1 MHSCFRGI
9 AGPLVGCVL
18 IASPVAT
25 FAEQAPIVV
34 TATRVAR
41 TADETLASV
50 TVITREQINRSQ
62 AGSLGE
68 LLQGIAGVN
77 IVNQGGSGKLTSLYL
92 RGTNP
97 GHVAVL
103 VDGIRM
109 GSVTSGTVAW
119 EFLPLAQVER
129 IEVVRG
135 PNSALYGT
143 EAIGGVIQ
151 IFTRR
156 GDGPPRH
163 SVAVGGGRYASLEAD
178 ADISGSTD
186 NGWYSAR
193 IARTQTDGFDARVS
207 TIEFGSPVD
216 DPDNDAYDNTSAS
229 LRLGHRFANGTEI
242 EFNGLHAAGNTEYDT
257 SAPYANKDDFVQQ
270 ALGTTVR
277 MLPADNWDM
286 TFSAGRSL
294 DKRDSFR
301 PGTPGSEFTYNTE
314 RLTLSLQNDFTLAS
328 EDVLSV
334 GIDYHDDRI
343 DSTTVYNETSRA
355 TTAGFIQYQGEIAQH
370 SLLARVRRLHD
381 EQFGNRNTGNLAWGY
396 PLGATTRVTASYGTA
411 YKAPT
416 FNDLYFPDFMG
427 FPSSNPNLRPETSA
441 SLEVGLEGRTGQLD
455 WDVRAFRTDI
465 KDLIVFD
472 LATFLPGNVNDALIK
487 GVELAVS
494 GVLLDWDTSATA
506 TLLDAQDNATGNDL
520 PRRARHSVRL
530 DLDRTF
536 GRTGLGATVIA
547 QSSRYDDAG
556 NTIRVGG
563 FAVYNVRGTYQMGR
577 GLTLQGRID
586 NLFDKNYQTVSTYN
600 TPGRSLFLGIRYDS
614 EG

>member
-1 MHSCFRGI
+1 M
-9 AGPLVGCVL
+9 AP
-18 IASPVAT
+18 PVAAI
-25 FAEQAPIVV
+25 AEQAPVIV
-34 TATRVAR
+34 TASRVAR
-41 TADETLASV
+41 TADQTLASV
-50 TVITREQINRSQ
+50 TVITRKQIDRSQ
-62 AGSLGE
+62 ADSLGE
-68 LLQGIAGVN
+68 LLQGIAGVT

-97 GHVAVL
+97 GHVSVL

-109 GSVTSGTVAW
+109 GSVTAGTVAW

-135 PNSALYGT
+135 PNSALYGS

-156 GDGPPRH
+156 GDGPPRWGIT
-163 SVAVGGGRYASLEAD
+163 AGGGRYDTLEAG
-178 ADISGSTD
+178 ADISGSTG

-193 IARTQTDGFDARVS
+193 LTRRQTNGFDARQPTV
-207 TIEFGSPVD
+207 EFGSPVD
-216 DPDNDAYDNTSAS
+216 DPDRDGYDNTSAS
-229 LRLGHRFANGTEI
+229 LRLGHRFANHTEI
-242 EFNGLHAAGNTEYDT
+242 EFHGLHAAGSTEYDT
-257 SAPYANKDDFVQQ
+257 STPSANEDDFVQQ
-270 ALGTTVR
+270 ALGATLRT
-277 MLPADNWDM
+277 LPADNWDL
-286 TFSAGRSL
+286 TLSAGRSL
-294 DKRDSFR
+294 DERDSFR
-301 PGTPGSEFTYNTE
+301 SGTPGSEFTFNTE
-314 RLTLSLQNDFTLAS
+314 RLTLSLQNDFTLVS

-355 TTAGFIQYQGEIAQH
+355 TTAGFIQYQGEIARH

-381 EQFGNRNTGNLAWGY
+381 EQFGSRNTGNLAWGH
-396 PLGATTRVTASYGTA
+396 PVGTATRITAAYGTA

-427 FPSSNPNLRPETSA
+427 FPTSNPNLRPETSA
-441 SLEVGLEGRTGQLD
+441 SLEVGLEGRAGGLD

-465 KDLIVFD
+465 EDLIVFD
-472 LATFLPGNVNDALIK
+472 LATFLPANVNDAVIK
-487 GVELAVS
+487 GLELAVS

-506 TLLDAQDNATGNDL
+506 TLLDAQDDATGRDL
-520 PRRARHSVRL
+520 PRRPRRSLRL
-530 DLDRTF
+530 DLDRQF
-536 GRTGLGATVIA
+536 GKTGLGATVIA

-563 FAVYNVRGTYQMGR
+563 FAVFNVRASCQLGR
-577 GLTLQGRID
+577 DLTLQGRID
-586 NLFDKNYQTVSTYN
+586 NLFDRDYRTVSTYN
-600 TPGRSLFLGIRYDS
+600 TPGRSVFLTLRYDS